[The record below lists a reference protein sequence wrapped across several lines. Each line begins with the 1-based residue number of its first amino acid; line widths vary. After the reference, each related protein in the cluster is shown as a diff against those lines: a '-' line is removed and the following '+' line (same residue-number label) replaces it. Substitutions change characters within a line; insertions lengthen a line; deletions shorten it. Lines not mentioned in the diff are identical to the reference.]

1 MQVPCRGWNGWSA
14 RALSLSLSV
23 SLRHVGWARKCCA
36 PWRSLLT
43 PSPAIVRKDP
53 GPRCEY
59 QVYLSSTHSRR
70 VSQVLSSTPR
80 LMLIENFLSPS
91 ECEEIQKMAAPSMS
105 PSTVLKQ
112 GDQSK
117 GEEKIK
123 DSVRTSETA
132 WLMNKEEPLV
142 AKIRNRVAELVQ
154 LPMSFAEDMQVCA
167 FTLQTQT
174 CARSLP
180 CVCRPTRPV

>member
-1 MQVPCRGWNGWSA
+1 
-14 RALSLSLSV
+14 
-23 SLRHVGWARKCCA
+23 
-36 PWRSLLT
+36 
-43 PSPAIVRKDP
+43 
-53 GPRCEY
+53 
-59 QVYLSSTHSRR
+59 
-70 VSQVLSSTPR
+70 
-80 LMLIENFLSPS
+80 MLIENFLSPS

-174 CARSLP
+174 RARSLSYI
-180 CVCRPTRPV
+180 RAGLQGLSQSLT

>member
-1 MQVPCRGWNGWSA
+1 
-14 RALSLSLSV
+14 
-23 SLRHVGWARKCCA
+23 
-36 PWRSLLT
+36 
-43 PSPAIVRKDP
+43 
-53 GPRCEY
+53 
-59 QVYLSSTHSRR
+59 
-70 VSQVLSSTPR
+70 
-80 LMLIENFLSPS
+80 MLIENFLSPS

-123 DSVRTSETA
+123 
-132 WLMNKEEPLV
+132 EPLV

-174 CARSLP
+174 RARSLSYI
-180 CVCRPTRPV
+180 RAGLQGLSQSLT

>member
-1 MQVPCRGWNGWSA
+1 MFKSIYGLGN
-14 RALSLSLSV
+14 
-23 SLRHVGWARKCCA
+23 H
-36 PWRSLLT
+36 
-43 PSPAIVRKDP
+43 
-53 GPRCEY
+53 
-59 QVYLSSTHSRR
+59 
-70 VSQVLSSTPR
+70 
-80 LMLIENFLSPS
+80 
-91 ECEEIQKMAAPSMS
+91 
-105 PSTVLKQ
+105 
-112 GDQSK
+112 SK

-174 CARSLP
+174 RARALS
-180 CVCRPTRPV
+180 CVCRPSRAVSVPDLDRPALDSHEIWGRGAQGHGQH